1 MFGEPGFDGMKEEGL
16 PDQFGGRRALWD
28 PPEQIFMTTVKMSW
42 HSVYRSSKFR
52 HVYGKAGSREQC
64 YEGIPITHSVHDNH
78 FCAVNPKFLAV
89 VTESAGGGAFLVIP
103 LHKPGRIDPHH
114 PKVCGHQGGVMD
126 IKWSPFM
133 DNIIASSSEDCT
145 VRIWQI
151 PDGGLRRN
159 MTDALMILLGHSRR
173 AGLVEWHPT
182 CSGILLS
189 AGYDCKILIWNLE
202 EGVAVKMIDSHPDV
216 ILCMSFNT
224 DGSLLATSCKDKK
237 LRIIDP
243 RSGKVLQEADCKSS
257 RVNRVVF
264 LGNLKRVLTTGVSR
278 WNTRQIALWD
288 QEDLSAPVTEEEMDG
303 LSGVLFPFYD
313 ADTHMLYLA
322 GKVSRSPLRRP
333 SRAEL
338 CLILPSRPQG
348 DGNIRYYEVSAEKP
362 FLRFLMEFRSPAP
375 QKGLGVMAKRGVDVS
390 ECEIFRFYKLV
401 TLKGLVEP
409 ISMIVPRRSET
420 YQEDIFPLTAGTDPA
435 LSAAEWLSGIDR
447 GPLLISLKEA
457 YKRPNPAGLRASK
470 RDRRTVKGI
479 DLLENISP
487 NTDKE
492 LLKTV
497 YRQQDEIRKL
507 KDELGGKDERIRQL
521 ELELKNLRNT

>member
-1 MFGEPGFDGMKEEGL
+1 MCVIYSLCLSLHYFSSRRSFGAQK
-16 PDQFGGRRALWD
+16 
-28 PPEQIFMTTVKMSW
+28 EQIFMTKVKMSW
-42 HSVYRSSKFR
+42 HSMYKSSKFR

-114 PKVCGHQGGVMD
+114 PKVCGHQGSVMD
-126 IKWSPFM
+126 IRWSPFM

-159 MTDALMILLGHSRR
+159 MTEALMILIGHSRR
-173 AGLVEWHPT
+173 VGLIEWHPT

-243 RSGKVLQEADCKSS
+243 RSGKVLQEADCKST

-288 QEDLSAPVTEEEMDG
+288 QEDLSAPITEEEIDG

-322 GKVSRSPLRRP
+322 GK
-333 SRAEL
+333 
-338 CLILPSRPQG
+338 G
-348 DGNIRYYEVSAEKP
+348 DGNIRYYEVSPEKP
-362 FLRFLMEFRSPAP
+362 FLQFLMEFRSPAP
-375 QKGLGVMAKRGVDVS
+375 QKGLGVMPKRGMDVS

-420 YQEDIFPLTAGTDPA
+420 YQEDIFPMTAGTESA

-447 GPLLISLKEA
+447 GPQLISLKEA

-479 DLLENISP
+479 DLLENITP

-492 LLKTV
+492 LLKMV
-497 YRQQDEIRKL
+497 FKQQDEIRKL
-507 KDELGGKDERIRQL
+507 KDELGEKDERIRQL

>member
-1 MFGEPGFDGMKEEGL
+1 
-16 PDQFGGRRALWD
+16 
-28 PPEQIFMTTVKMSW
+28 MSW
-42 HSVYRSSKFR
+42 HSMYKSSKFR

-114 PKVCGHQGGVMD
+114 PKVCGHQGSVMD
-126 IKWSPFM
+126 IRWSPFM

-159 MTDALMILLGHSRR
+159 MTEALMILIGHSRR
-173 AGLVEWHPT
+173 VGLIEWHPT

-243 RSGKVLQEADCKSS
+243 RSGKVLQEADCKST

-288 QEDLSAPVTEEEMDG
+288 QEDLSAPITEEEIDG

-322 GKVSRSPLRRP
+322 GK
-333 SRAEL
+333 
-338 CLILPSRPQG
+338 G
-348 DGNIRYYEVSAEKP
+348 DGNIRYYEVSPEKP
-362 FLRFLMEFRSPAP
+362 FLQFLMEFRSPAP
-375 QKGLGVMAKRGVDVS
+375 QKGLGVMPKRGMDVS

-409 ISMIVPRRSET
+409 ISMIVPRRSSVCVC
-420 YQEDIFPLTAGTDPA
+420 AGPQ
-435 LSAAEWLSGIDR
+435 
-447 GPLLISLKEA
+447 LISLKEA

-479 DLLENISP
+479 DLLENITP

-492 LLKTV
+492 LLKMV
-497 YRQQDEIRKL
+497 FKQQDEIRKL
-507 KDELGGKDERIRQL
+507 KDELGEKDERIRQL